1 MANHQTAGR
10 PAETAVGD
18 QRHRF
23 TQASPDQCRG
33 DPKHLAHSRAAPGAL
48 VADHHHI
55 ARLDLPCDD
64 RRKRILLAIEDA
76 GRTPMAWTFVAG
88 GLHHASL
95 RGEIAPKNRQAAG
108 GSQRR
113 REWAYHLLRGCLF
126 RSDSVLGPG
135 GPICGAR
142 LAVEELTGDQPLS
155 HQARASRPIEI
166 HRDEPAA
173 GFQVR
178 KQRGTPTDPVEILE
192 LERKLGL
199 PRNRQQVEDRVG
211 GTAGSRHTGNRVL
224 E

>member
-1 MANHQTAGR
+1 MTAANASSSRSKTRAGPR
-10 PAETAVGD
+10 WRGRSWPAV
-18 QRHRF
+18 F
-23 TQASPDQCRG
+23 TTHPSG
-33 DPKHLAHSRAAPGAL
+33 
-48 VADHHHI
+48 
-55 ARLDLPCDD
+55 ARL
-64 RRKRILLAIEDA
+64 
-76 GRTPMAWTFVAG
+76 
-88 GLHHASL
+88 
-95 RGEIAPKNRQAAG
+95 PKNRQAAG

-173 GFQVR
+173 GFQVC